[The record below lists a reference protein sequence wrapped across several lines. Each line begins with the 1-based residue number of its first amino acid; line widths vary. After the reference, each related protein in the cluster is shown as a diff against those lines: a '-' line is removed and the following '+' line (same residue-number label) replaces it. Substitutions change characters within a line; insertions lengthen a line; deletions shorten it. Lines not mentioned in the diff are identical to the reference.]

1 MNTLY
6 TKEIDGR
13 KVIKPRR
20 NIILNAIKSIPV
32 SPDSDETEEVNMQT
46 FNPTHEM
53 LIEDGWEL
61 YVAPE
66 PTEEELFND
75 AKRQKILEINN
86 YDSSDEINIFYI
98 QGLPV
103 WLDKATRAGLKL
115 RFEAELAIG
124 KTDTTLWYDNMQ
136 FPLSLENAMHMLYAI
151 EVYASACYDNTQ
163 LHLSNVDKLETIDE
177 IKNYDY
183 RNGYP
188 EKLNF

>member
-20 NIILNAIKSIPV
+20 NIILNVVKSIPV

-75 AKRQKILEINN
+75 AKRQKIHEINN
-86 YDSSDEINIFYI
+86 YDSSNEINIFYI

-115 RFEAELAIG
+115 RFEAELAMG
-124 KTDTTLWYDNMQ
+124 RTDTTLWYDNMQ

>member
-20 NIILNAIKSIPV
+20 NIILNVIKSIPV

-98 QGLPV
+98 QELPV

>member
-1 MNTLY
+1 
-6 TKEIDGR
+6 
-13 KVIKPRR
+13 
-20 NIILNAIKSIPV
+20 
-32 SPDSDETEEVNMQT
+32 MQV

-53 LIEDGWEL
+53 LVGDGWEL
-61 YVAPE
+61 YVIPE
-66 PTEEELFND
+66 PTEEELFNE
-75 AKRQKILEINN
+75 AKRHKIFEINE
-86 YDSSDEINIFYI
+86 YDSSSEINIFYI

-151 EVYASACYDNTQ
+151 EVYASVCYDNTQ
-163 LHLSNVDKLETIDE
+163 LHLSNVEKLDTIDE
-177 IKNYDY
+177 INNYNY

>member
-13 KVIKPRR
+13 MVIKPRR
-20 NIILNAIKSIPV
+20 NIILNVVKSIPV

-61 YVAPE
+61 YVTPE

-98 QGLPV
+98 QELPV
-103 WLDKATRAGLKL
+103 WLDKATSAGLKL

-183 RNGYP
+183 IKGYP

>member
-13 KVIKPRR
+13 MVIKPRR
-20 NIILNAIKSIPV
+20 NIILNVVKSIPV

-86 YDSSDEINIFYI
+86 YDSSHEINIFYI

-115 RFEAELAIG
+115 RFEAELAM
-124 KTDTTLWYDNMQ
+124 KEENTTLWYGNQNFTLQLNMAIQ
-136 FPLSLENAMHMLYAI
+136 MLYAI
-151 EVYASACYDNTQ
+151 EVYASECYDNTQ
-163 LHLSNVDKLETIDE
+163 AHLANVNAIDNLEE
-177 IKNYDY
+177 LQNYDY
-183 RNGYP
+183 TSGYP

>member
-20 NIILNAIKSIPV
+20 NIILNVIKSIPV

-61 YVAPE
+61 YVTPE

-124 KTDTTLWYDNMQ
+124 KTDTILWYDNMQ

>member
-20 NIILNAIKSIPV
+20 NIILNVIKSIPV

-115 RFEAELAIG
+115 RFEAELAME
-124 KTDTTLWYDNMQ
+124 DENTTLWYGNQSFTLQLNMAIQ
-136 FPLSLENAMHMLYAI
+136 MLYAI
-151 EVYASACYDNTQ
+151 EVYASKCYDNTQ
-163 LHLSNVDKLETIDE
+163 KHLANVEKLETLEE
-177 IKNYDY
+177 IIEYDY
-183 RNGYP
+183 HTGYP

>member
-20 NIILNAIKSIPV
+20 NIILNVIKSIPV

>member
-13 KVIKPRR
+13 MVIKPRR
-20 NIILNAIKSIPV
+20 NIILNVIKSIPV

-61 YVAPE
+61 YVTPE

-75 AKRQKILEINN
+75 AKRQKIFEINN

-115 RFEAELAIG
+115 RFEAELAMG
-124 KTDTTLWYDNMQ
+124 RTDTTLWYDNMQ

-163 LHLSNVDKLETIDE
+163 LHLSNVEKLETIDE
-177 IKNYDY
+177 IENYDY

>member
-6 TKEIDGR
+6 VKEIDGK
-13 KVIKPRR
+13 KVTKPRR
-20 NIILNAIKSIPV
+20 NIILTKVTTVPV
-32 SPDSDETEEVNMQT
+32 SPDSDETKDVNMQV

-66 PTEEELFND
+66 PTEVELFND
-75 AKRQKILEINN
+75 AKRHKIEEINR
-86 YDSSDEINIFYI
+86 YDSSEDVNIFYI
-98 QGLPV
+98 HELPV

-115 RFEAELAIG
+115 RFEAEIAMG
-124 KTDTTLWYDNMQ
+124 KTDTVLWYDNLQ
-136 FPLSLENAMHMLYAI
+136 FPLPLEDAMQMLYAI

-163 LHLSNVDKLETIDE
+163 LHLSNVEKLKTVDE
-177 IKNYDY
+177 INGYDY
-183 RNGYP
+183 RVGYP

>member
-13 KVIKPRR
+13 MVIKPRR
-20 NIILNAIKSIPV
+20 NIILNVVKSIPV

-61 YVAPE
+61 YVTPE

-183 RNGYP
+183 IKGYP

>member
-13 KVIKPRR
+13 KVVKPRR
-20 NIILNAIKSIPV
+20 NIILNVIKSISV

-61 YVAPE
+61 YVTPE
-66 PTEEELFND
+66 PTEEQLFND
-75 AKRQKILEINN
+75 AKRQKNIEINN

-115 RFEAELAIG
+115 RFEAELAMG
-124 KTDTTLWYDNMQ
+124 RTDTTLWYDNMQ

-163 LHLSNVDKLETIDE
+163 LHLSNVDKLQTVDE

>member
-13 KVIKPRR
+13 MVIKPRR
-20 NIILNAIKSIPV
+20 NIILNVVKSIPV

-75 AKRQKILEINN
+75 AKRQKIFEINN
-86 YDSSDEINIFYI
+86 YDSSNEINIFYI

-103 WLDKATRAGLKL
+103 WLGKATRAGLKL

-163 LHLSNVDKLETIDE
+163 LHLSNVDKLQTIDE

>member
-1 MNTLY
+1 
-6 TKEIDGR
+6 
-13 KVIKPRR
+13 
-20 NIILNAIKSIPV
+20 
-32 SPDSDETEEVNMQT
+32 MQT

-75 AKRQKILEINN
+75 AKRQKIFEINN

-115 RFEAELAIG
+115 RFEAELAM
-124 KTDTTLWYDNMQ
+124 KEENTTLWYGNQSFTLQLNMAIQ
-136 FPLSLENAMHMLYAI
+136 MLYAI
-151 EVYASACYDNTQ
+151 EVYASKCYDNTQ
-163 LHLSNVDKLETIDE
+163 KHLANVEKLETLDE
-177 IKNYDY
+177 IMEYDY
-183 RNGYP
+183 HTGYP

>member
-20 NIILNAIKSIPV
+20 NIILNVIKSIPV

-61 YVAPE
+61 YVTPE

-75 AKRQKILEINN
+75 AKHQKIIEINN

-177 IKNYDY
+177 IKNYNY

>member
-6 TKEIDGR
+6 TKEIDGK
-13 KVIKPRR
+13 KVVKPRK
-20 NIILNAIKSIPV
+20 NIILNKIEFIPV
-32 SPDSDETEEVNMQT
+32 SPDSEETEEVNMQV

-53 LIEDGWEL
+53 LIEDGWEI
-61 YVAPE
+61 YVTPE

>member
-13 KVIKPRR
+13 MVIKPRR
-20 NIILNAIKSIPV
+20 NIILNVVKSIPV
-32 SPDSDETEEVNMQT
+32 SPDSEETEEVNMQT

-66 PTEEELFND
+66 PTEEELFNN

-98 QGLPV
+98 QELPV

-183 RNGYP
+183 IKGYP

>member
-13 KVIKPRR
+13 MVIKPRR
-20 NIILNAIKSIPV
+20 NIILNVIKSIPV

>member
-13 KVIKPRR
+13 KVVKPRR
-20 NIILNAIKSIPV
+20 NIILNVIKSIPV

-61 YVAPE
+61 YVTPE
-66 PTEEELFND
+66 PTEEQLFND
-75 AKRQKILEINN
+75 AKHQKILEINN

-98 QGLPV
+98 QELPV

-115 RFEAELAIG
+115 RFEAELAMG
-124 KTDTTLWYDNMQ
+124 RTDTTLWYDNMQ
-136 FPLSLENAMHMLYAI
+136 FPLSLENAMNMLYAI

-163 LHLSNVDKLETIDE
+163 LHLSNVDKLQTIDE

-183 RNGYP
+183 RVGYP

>member
-1 MNTLY
+1 M
-6 TKEIDGR
+6 TKR
-13 KVIKPRR
+13 KRWKNAFTCSRRWNPLIKHF
-20 NIILNAIKSIPV
+20 
-32 SPDSDETEEVNMQT
+32 EE
-46 FNPTHEM
+46 
-53 LIEDGWEL
+53 
-61 YVAPE
+61 
-66 PTEEELFND
+66 
-75 AKRQKILEINN
+75 KINEINH
-86 YDSSDEINIFYI
+86 YDSSDEVNIFYI

>member
-13 KVIKPRR
+13 MVIKPRR
-20 NIILNAIKSIPV
+20 SIILNVVKSIPV

-61 YVAPE
+61 YVTPE

-75 AKRQKILEINN
+75 AKRQKKIEINN
-86 YDSSDEINIFYI
+86 YDSSNEINIFYI

-163 LHLSNVDKLETIDE
+163 LHLSNIDKLETIDE

>member
-13 KVIKPRR
+13 MVIKPRR
-20 NIILNAIKSIPV
+20 NIILNVIKSIPV

-66 PTEEELFND
+66 PTEEELFNN

-98 QGLPV
+98 QELPV

-183 RNGYP
+183 IKGYP

>member
-13 KVIKPRR
+13 MVIKPRR
-20 NIILNAIKSIPV
+20 NIILNVIKSIPV

-61 YVAPE
+61 YVTPE

>member
-13 KVIKPRR
+13 KVTKPRR
-20 NIILNAIKSIPV
+20 NIILTKVTTVPV
-32 SPDSDETEEVNMQT
+32 SPDSDETTDVNMQV

-61 YVAPE
+61 YVTPE
-66 PTEEELFND
+66 PTEAQLFND
-75 AKRQKILEINN
+75 AKRHKIEEINR
-86 YDSSDEINIFYI
+86 YDSSEDVNIFYI
-98 QGLPV
+98 HELPV

-115 RFEAELAIG
+115 RFEAEIAMG
-124 KTDTTLWYDNMQ
+124 KTDTVLWYNNLQ
-136 FPLSLENAMHMLYAI
+136 FPLPLENAMQMLYAI

-163 LHLSNVDKLETIDE
+163 LHLSNVEKLNTVDE
-177 IKNYDY
+177 INEYDY
-183 RNGYP
+183 RVGYP